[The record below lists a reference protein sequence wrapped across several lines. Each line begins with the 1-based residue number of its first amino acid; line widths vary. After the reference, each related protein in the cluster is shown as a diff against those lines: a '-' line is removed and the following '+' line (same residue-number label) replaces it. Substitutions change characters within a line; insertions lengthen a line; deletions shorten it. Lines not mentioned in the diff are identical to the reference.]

1 MAYVWPIDLPQT
13 PQKGFSE
20 TGGALIVRTPM
31 DGGPA
36 KMRRRGNLP
45 SKLTVSFIMTTAQV
59 AVLENFVTNTTKG
72 TARFEFL
79 HPRTQQTVEVRMVP
93 QNEGDLYTVTYLA
106 PDYWTINSSFEIL
119 P

>member
-1 MAYVWPIDLPQT
+1 MAYVWPVGLPQV

-36 KMRRRGNLP
+36 KLRRRGKMP
-45 SKLTVSFIMTTAQV
+45 AKLNVQFIMSTQQV
-59 AVLENFVTNTTKG
+59 STLETFVNNTTKG
-72 TARFEFL
+72 VARFEFL
-79 HPRTQQTVEVRMVP
+79 HPRTQQTVEVRMIP
-93 QNEGDLYTVTYLA
+93 QGDGELYTLTYLA
-106 PDYWTINSSFEIL
+106 PGYWTVVSTFEVL

>member
-1 MAYVWPIDLPQT
+1 MAYVWPVSLPQV
-13 PQKGFSE
+13 PQKGFTE

-36 KMRRRGNLP
+36 KMRRRGNLA
-45 SKLTVSFIMTTAQV
+45 SKLSVSFIMTTAQV
-59 AVLENFVTNTTKG
+59 STLETFVRDTTRG
-72 TARFEFL
+72 TARFEFT

-93 QNEGDLYTVTYLA
+93 QGEGDLYNVTYLA
-106 PDYWTINSSFEIL
+106 PGFWTVTSSFEVL

>member
-1 MAYVWPIDLPQT
+1 MAYVWPGSLPQV
-13 PQKGFSE
+13 PQKGYSE

-36 KMRRRGNLP
+36 KQRRRGNLP
-45 SKLTVSFIMTTAQV
+45 SKLTVSFIMTTTQV
-59 AVLENFVTNTTKG
+59 ATLETFVKSTTKG
-72 TARFEFL
+72 TARFEFP

-93 QNEGDLYTVTYLA
+93 QGEGDLYTITYLA
-106 PDYWTINSSFEIL
+106 PGYWTINTSFEVL